1 MKNRYL
7 AFLLMFVTTAAP
19 AQSTQWLTW
28 FEQTNGLETPR
39 YDQTLEFCHRLDSAS
54 AIISTLNFGKSP
66 QGRDLIAL
74 IADKDG
80 LDSPEQIKQKGRLIL
95 MVNACIHSGE
105 PDGKD
110 AGLVLLRDMAINGKY
125 KELLQNVS
133 ILFIPVFSVDAH
145 ERFSAYNRINQN
157 EPKEMG
163 WRTTAANLNLNRDFL
178 KAQAQE
184 TRTWLAL
191 YNRWLPDFF
200 IDCHTTDGA
209 DYQYVV
215 TYSLEADG
223 NINPALSKWQKENY
237 LPFVEKKMFA
247 SGNPI
252 FPYVV
257 FRNWHDPRSGLISQ
271 IAPPILS
278 QGYVAMRNRP
288 SLLIE
293 THMLK
298 PYKQRVLATNAM
310 IRFTLEMM
318 NKEALQLK
326 SAIQTADQEVLSND
340 FRNKEYPLQY
350 STSPN
355 DSIMVEFLGVEYSI
369 TKSDLT
375 GGDWFQYGSKKAT
388 FKIPMFKQY
397 QPMELIKL
405 PKAYIIPIEWQD
417 IIERLKIHGVQMQTL
432 TETKIMKVKSY
443 KFSNVKQRDQSYEGC
458 QTVTFDQQEIEEERT
473 YYPGSVIIPVS
484 QPLAKIIISM
494 LEPKAGGSLLSW
506 GFFNTI
512 FEQKEY
518 AESYVMEVEARKML
532 AQSPELRK
540 EFETQKASDPAFAK
554 DPRAMYNWFYQR
566 SPWFDNRLNVYP
578 VGRITE

>member
-1 MKNRYL
+1 MKNKYL
-7 AFLLMFVTTAAP
+7 VFLLMFVATTAS

-54 AIISTLNFGKSP
+54 SIINTLNFGKSP
-66 QGRDLIAL
+66 QGQDLIAL

-133 ILFIPVFSVDAH
+133 ILFIPVFSADGH

-157 EPKEMG
+157 GPKEMG
-163 WRTTAANLNLNRDFL
+163 WRTTATNLNLNRDFL
-178 KAQAQE
+178 KVQAQE
-184 TRTWLAL
+184 TRMWLGL
-191 YNRWLPDFF
+191 YNHWLPDFF

-223 NINPALSKWQKENY
+223 NINPALSKWQKETY

-326 SAIQTADQEVLSND
+326 FAIQTADQEVLSND

-355 DSIMVEFLGVEYSI
+355 DSIMVEFLGVEYRI

-375 GGDWFQYGSKKAT
+375 GGDWFQYGSKKAI

-397 QPMELIKL
+397 QPMESTKL

-432 TETKIMKVKSY
+432 TETKILKVKSY

-532 AQSPELRK
+532 AQSSELRK
-540 EFETQKASDPAFAK
+540 EFETKKASDPSFAK
-554 DPRAMYNWFYQR
+554 DPRAIYNWFYQR

-578 VGRITE
+578 VGKITE